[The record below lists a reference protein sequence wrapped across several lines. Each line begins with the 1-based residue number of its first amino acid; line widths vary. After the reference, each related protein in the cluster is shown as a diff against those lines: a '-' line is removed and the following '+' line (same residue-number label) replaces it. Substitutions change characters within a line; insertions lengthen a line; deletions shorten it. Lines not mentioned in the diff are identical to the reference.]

1 MDIKEIKN
9 VFVPYDSPID
19 AIFQST
25 IDNMASA
32 FAKSVDDGVMTAV
45 VKAGFHIDK
54 NKMEQALSQDKCRYE
69 AAYRR
74 GYTDGYTKREDE
86 IIRCRDCEWRG
97 NKKKCILAFVA
108 DKQEFP
114 LFFYD
119 QRGEWYCADGKPKG
133 GDGDAD

>member
-45 VKAGFHIDK
+45 VKAGFHVDK
-54 NKMEQALSQDKCRYE
+54 DKLEKALAQDKSRYE
-69 AAYRR
+69 TAYRR
-74 GYTDGYTKREDE
+74 GYKDGYTKREDE
-86 IIRCRDCEWRG
+86 IIRCRDC
-97 NKKKCILAFVA
+97 IF
-108 DKQEFP
+108 
-114 LFFYD
+114 
-119 QRGEWYCADGKPKG
+119 GEQINDRYICTNARHCQSKSNEPDWFCADGIRKD
-133 GDGDAD
+133 GDGE